1 MSRTPDAEGRAAG
14 SGARGASEVQLGL
27 ALLALC
33 TLGLVLRIVH
43 LDIPMRYDESVTYM
57 SYASQGW
64 AHITSSY
71 QNPNNHVFH
80 SLLVGWLTGWLGN
93 APAIIRLPAL
103 FAGCLLIPA
112 AAWVGYEAHG
122 RPAGLI
128 AAAVVATSPVL
139 IEFSTNARGYTLLAL
154 CVLVAV
160 GAGLRLRRAGGWLW
174 WLAMVEAGVI
184 GLYTIPVM
192 AIPWTCITLWLA
204 VGLGRQGAD
213 MPSRLRRLAPL
224 LGANVLVAAVTVALY
239 WGILRSQG
247 VEALVGNRF
256 VVADP
261 LGTFMMD
268 TPWALAAVVGH
279 WARGVP
285 MALGVLAL
293 AAVAAAVLLGRGR
306 TPVASLFTAMVV
318 GVALVMLVKRNWG
331 EPRIWLWAVPL
342 LAIAAGIGAV
352 EVAKRIARSPDGRE
366 GATPAPAG
374 PAEPTLVRS
383 RRTSAPLARASLIIA
398 GTWATAV
405 SAWIVIDQPVRAS
418 LETGGFPEAE
428 EVAAG
433 IAEHYRRGDGL
444 VTDFVSGEPLRF
456 YLTRFA
462 QSHELPPPA
471 AVQRNWIV
479 VNGADSARAHGLRS
493 RLARMRAPPP
503 EGSRPVFR
511 AGEVAVYLYGR
522 PAGSADPRL
531 LEAVDWHTGVGG
543 RIDEDRAR
551 TLLLEAAE
559 GTATALASMWIA
571 WGRAGGRAG
580 FAHEPEEAR
589 AAAAPLLGEIE
600 TLALAG
606 EPGAAFLMGAAL
618 DEALGTGAAPAEAAA
633 WYRRAAEA
641 GHVLG
646 ARALGDAYAAGR
658 GVEPD
663 ATRAVVWWRRAAEAG
678 DAAAQRRLGEAYAAG
693 RGVGRDPARAA
704 EWLRRARERGG

>member
-1 MSRTPDAEGRAAG
+1 MSPTPEAEGRAAG
-14 SGARGASEVQLGL
+14 SGAPGASEVQLGL

-33 TLGLVLRIVH
+33 ALGLVLRMVH

-103 FAGCLLIPA
+103 LAGYLLIPA
-112 AAWVGYEAHG
+112 AAWIGYEAHG

-128 AAAVVATSPVL
+128 AAALLATSPVL

-154 CVLVAV
+154 CVLLAV
-160 GAGLRLRRAGGWLW
+160 GAGLRLQRVGGWLW
-174 WLAMVEAGVI
+174 WFALVAAGVI

-192 AIPWTCITLWLA
+192 AIPWAGITLWLG
-204 VGLGRQGAD
+204 VGLGRQGVD
-213 MPSRLRRLAPL
+213 MPSRVRRLAPL
-224 LGANVLVAAVTVALY
+224 LGANVLVAAVAVALY

-261 LGTFMMD
+261 LGTFLID
-268 TPWALAAVVGH
+268 TPWALAAVAEH

-285 MALGVLAL
+285 VALAVLAL
-293 AAVAAAVLLGRGR
+293 AAVGAAVLLGRGR

-318 GVALVMLVKRNWG
+318 GVTIIMLVKRNWG

-342 LAIAAGIGAV
+342 LAVAAGIGAV
-352 EVAKRIARSPDGRE
+352 EVAKRVASGAGRTS
-366 GATPAPAG
+366 GG
-374 PAEPTLVRS
+374 PVDPTLVRS
-383 RRTSAPLARASLIIA
+383 RRTGWPLATRASLIVAA
-398 GTWATAV
+398 GWATAV

-428 EVAAG
+428 QVAAG
-433 IAEHYRRGDGL
+433 IAEHFRRGDGL

-462 QSHELPPPA
+462 QSHELPPPT

-479 VNGADSARAHGLRS
+479 VNGADSARAQGLRS

-503 EGSRPVFR
+503 ERSRPVFR
-511 AGEVAVYLYGR
+511 VGEVAVYLYGR

-531 LEAVDWHTGVGG
+531 LEAVDWYTGVGG
-543 RIDEDRAR
+543 RVDEDRAR

-559 GTATALASMWIA
+559 DAGSALARMWIA
-571 WGRAGGRAG
+571 WGRAGGRSG

-589 AAAAPLLGEIE
+589 AAAAPLLEEIE
-600 TLALAG
+600 ALALAG
-606 EPGAAFLMGAAL
+606 EPGAAFLMGVAL

-663 ATRAVVWWRRAAEAG
+663 AARAVVWWRRAAEAG

-693 RGVGRDPARAA
+693 RGVGRDAARAA